1 MKVIA
6 NRKGIYAAKDGST
19 FELKVGEN
27 DVEQEQAESLIR
39 RKLVV
44 NPAAK
49 AEEKPEPEQK
59 KEESKPAAK
68 K

>member
-6 NRKGIYAAKDGST
+6 NRKGIYAVKDGST

-27 DVEQEQAESLIR
+27 DVEQSQAESLIR

-44 NPAAK
+44 NPA
-49 AEEKPEPEQK
+49 EKVEGDTDAQQK
-59 KEESKPAAK
+59 KEDSKTAAK